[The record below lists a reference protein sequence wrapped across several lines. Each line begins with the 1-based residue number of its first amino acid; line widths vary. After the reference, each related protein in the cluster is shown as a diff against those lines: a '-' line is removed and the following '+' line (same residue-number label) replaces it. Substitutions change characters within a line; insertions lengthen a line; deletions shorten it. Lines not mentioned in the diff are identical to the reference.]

1 MHKYALT
8 LRQADKYDLKAIREH
23 RVNNRQY
30 YHKTSVL
37 DEDVFTR
44 WLDSLDL
51 NVSSPH
57 ALVLVGIDH
66 NDVEQ
71 PICSWQM
78 VGAGYVRL
86 TNICHKHKTASI
98 SYDVYEQSRYKT
110 IGNKLLS
117 SGIEYCRHILDL
129 MKLRCEVLESNTV
142 SKSILEQ
149 NGFSREKSHH
159 NHACYLKSLR

>member
-8 LRQADKYDLKAIREH
+8 LRQADKYDFKSIREH
-23 RVNNRQY
+23 RVNNRLFY
-30 YHKTSVL
+30 LKTSIQ

-44 WLDSLDL
+44 WLDGIDI
-51 NVSSPH
+51 NVSSPR

-78 VGAGYVRL
+78 VGVGYVYL
-86 TNICHKHKTASI
+86 TNICHEHKTASI

-110 IGNKLLS
+110 IGDKLLS
-117 SGIEYCRHILDL
+117 SGIEYCRHILGL
-129 MKLRCEVLESNTV
+129 IKLRCEVLESNTV
-142 SKSILEQ
+142 SKFILDQ
-149 NGFSREKSHH
+149 NGFIRDNSFN
-159 NHACYLKSLR
+159 NHACYFKSLS

>member
-8 LRQADKYDLKAIREH
+8 LRQADKYDLKSIREH
-23 RVNNRQY
+23 RVSNRQY

-37 DEDVFTR
+37 DEDVFTKC
-44 WLDSLDL
+44 LDGLDL
-51 NVSSPH
+51 NVSSPR

-78 VGAGYVRL
+78 GGVGYVCL
-86 TNICHKHKTASI
+86 TNICHEHKTASI

-117 SGIEYCRHILDL
+117 SGIEYCRHILDF

-149 NGFSREKSHH
+149 NGFIKVESYH
-159 NHACYLKSLR
+159 NHACYIKSLS